1 MQQYKSI
8 QQFDELMTSNFY
20 IEEVFDEIQN
30 EKVDIPNTD
39 KNKIMLT
46 LEENL
51 KEKNDFLLS
60 EEFNQFQQLLVISLI
75 TINFSSD
82 DPFFRHITMVVK
94 TIKKAIKKRL
104 IQDINYF
111 QSVQEYKNQQS
122 TLFKIFYQDINIGF
136 ITSTQQIKSTAFIFI
151 NKAIVESFLNKKI
164 SIEQKNERAR
174 LTLSFFNISFQ
185 KELNVQQDYKTQFL
199 RNHKFKNEFIVIN
212 EEFDKQKQS
221 TTYHVYKPMDDQIY
235 FVKRIQLQDIPINV
249 TFQDIFNTKS
259 SNQDNLT
266 IQEAR
271 ILQRVSHPN
280 IIRLYDWWLESKNQQ
295 LFLYTQIE
303 YCIYPGYI
311 SQTKNLLS
319 YSYFYMNPMPLE
331 QKSKLIIEIISQ
343 IIGGLEY
350 LQQKQIIHGD
360 LKPES
365 IMVTKSITGDIQVM
379 LADLNHSYSYFQDM
393 QKQFKQDLVQYKQ
406 QCLQALGVLLMHL
419 ILTFPGEPTLRNNYV
434 IKFSNYDIDDSL
446 CEFDKWAQK
455 SVKNRHKEFSFFLYK
470 NFMVLAKSL
479 LKKQQ
484 FHELHEVRTFIQNKQ
499 FDHLLV

>member
-1 MQQYKSI
+1 
-8 QQFDELMTSNFY
+8 MTSNFY

-30 EKVDIPNTD
+30 EKVEIPNTD

-94 TIKKAIKKRL
+94 AIKKAIKKRL
-104 IQDINYF
+104 VQDTNYF

-136 ITSTQQIKSTAFIFI
+136 ITSTLQIKSTAFIFI
-151 NKAIVESFLNKKI
+151 NKAIVECFLNKKI

-174 LTLSFFNISFQ
+174 LTLSFFNIDIQ
-185 KELNVQQDYKTQFL
+185 KELNVQQDFKNQFL
-199 RNHKFKNEFIVIN
+199 RNNKFKNEFIVIN

-259 SNQDNLT
+259 SNQDYLT

-295 LFLYTQIE
+295 LYLYTQIE

-331 QKSKLIIEIISQ
+331 QKSKLIIEIILQ

-365 IMVTKSITGDIQVM
+365 IMVTKSITGEIQVM
-379 LADLNHSYSYFQDM
+379 LADLNHQYSDFQDM
-393 QKQFKQDLVQYKQ
+393 QKQFKQDLTQYKQ
-406 QCLQALGVLLMHL
+406 QCLQALGVVLMHL

-434 IKFSNYDIDDSL
+434 TKFSNYDIEDSL

-470 NFMVLAKSL
+470 NFMDLAKSL

-484 FHELHEVRTFIQNKQ
+484 FHELHEVRTFIQNNKQ

>member
-1 MQQYKSI
+1 MSSK
-8 QQFDELMTSNFY
+8 FY

-30 EKVDIPNTD
+30 EKLDIPNTD

-60 EEFNQFQQLLVISLI
+60 EDFNQFQQLLVISLI

-94 TIKKAIKKRL
+94 AIKKAIKKRL
-104 IQDINYF
+104 TQDTNYF

-136 ITSTQQIKSTAFIFI
+136 ITSTLQIKSTAFIFL
-151 NKAIVESFLNKKI
+151 NKSIADSFMNKKI
-164 SIEQKNERAR
+164 SIEQKNERVR
-174 LTLSFFNISFQ
+174 LTLSFFNINIQ
-185 KELNVQQDYKTQFL
+185 KELNVQQDFKNQFL
-199 RNHKFKNEFIVIN
+199 RNNKFKNEFIVLN
-212 EEFDKQKQS
+212 EELDQQKQS
-221 TTYHVYKPMDDQIY
+221 TTFHVYKPMDDQIY
-235 FVKRIQLQDIPINV
+235 FVKRIQLQGIPINV

-259 SNQDNLT
+259 SNQDYLT

-271 ILQRVSHPN
+271 ILQRISHPN
-280 IIRLYDWWLESKNQQ
+280 IIRHYDWWLESKNQQ

-319 YSYFYMNPMPLE
+319 YSYFYMNPMPSE
-331 QKSKLIIEIISQ
+331 QKSKLIIEIMCQ
-343 IIGGLEY
+343 IISGLEY

-365 IMVTKSITGDIQVM
+365 IMVTTSITGEIQVM
-379 LADLNHSYSYFQDM
+379 LADLNHSYSYFEDM
-393 QKQFKQDLVQYKQ
+393 QKQFKQDQPQYKQ
-406 QCLQALGVLLMHL
+406 QSLQALGVLLMHL

-434 IKFSNYDIDDSL
+434 SKLSNYDIDDSL
-446 CEFDKWAQK
+446 SEFDKWAQK

-470 NFMVLAKSL
+470 NLMSLAKSL

-484 FHELHEVRTFIQNKQ
+484 FNELHEVRTFIQNNKQ